1 MERVPGSEE
10 GLGNAV
16 LGAARRAVSAEELY
30 ALAKSKRY
38 THSRVRRLAL
48 CAALGYDRSL
58 PDLPPYLHL
67 LGASERGLALLKR
80 AVPTLPMSH
89 SLRRLEQAGP
99 ACALT
104 ANKSA
109 AAADLCALLLKAPA
123 PAGTDFSAPFLR
135 PEGPAPAAH

>member
-67 LGASERGLALLKR
+67 LGASERGLALLK
-80 AVPTLPMSH
+80 L
-89 SLRRLEQAGP
+89 SLIHI
-99 ACALT
+99 CARSL
-104 ANKSA
+104 K
-109 AAADLCALLLKAPA
+109 LCARLGRGGFCVGSK
-123 PAGTDFSAPFLR
+123 
-135 PEGPAPAAH
+135 